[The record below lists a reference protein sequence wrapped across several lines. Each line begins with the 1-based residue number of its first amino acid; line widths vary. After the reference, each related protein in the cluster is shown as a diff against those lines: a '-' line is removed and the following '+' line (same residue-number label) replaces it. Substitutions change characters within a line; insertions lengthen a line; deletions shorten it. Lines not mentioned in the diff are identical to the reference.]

1 MEKKTIDQ
9 KSTLWNN
16 KMAITFIISIILG
29 TNAFNSYISDIYQ
42 NKEQIKYNSEANKRR
57 LQNSIK
63 KHELEQKIIFLEFKL
78 NECNIA
84 N

>member
-16 KMAITFIISIILG
+16 KMAITFIVSIILG

-63 KHELEQKIIFLEFKL
+63 KHELEQKIIFLKFKL
-78 NECNIA
+78 NECNQA